1 LKDVFTIDT
10 MGKKSLEVQ
19 KKRVQEESTHIVAT
33 TNKLMYKRDLTYG
46 ICENERNNKKANLLK
61 EQETTRV
68 WVGKHA
74 SIRGSTRHST
84 TNGRK

>member
-1 LKDVFTIDT
+1 

-33 TNKLMYKRDLTYG
+33 TNKLIYKGDLTYG
-46 ICENERNNKKANLLK
+46 ICENERNQQEGKLLK
-61 EQETTRV
+61 EQEITKV

-74 SIRGSTRHST
+74 SIRGSTRHSNI
-84 TNGRK
+84 NGRK